1 MGVDAESVCFLD
13 EDPEVLRGNVMI
25 SVRSVGCCTALC
37 PRGCPVTVAKSGASE
52 RLRCETGSSAVSHTR
67 LSVSLCKE
75 KVALGL
81 QGSKR

>member
-1 MGVDAESVCFLD
+1 MRVDAESVWFLD
-13 EDPEVLRGNVMI
+13 EDPEVLRGNMV